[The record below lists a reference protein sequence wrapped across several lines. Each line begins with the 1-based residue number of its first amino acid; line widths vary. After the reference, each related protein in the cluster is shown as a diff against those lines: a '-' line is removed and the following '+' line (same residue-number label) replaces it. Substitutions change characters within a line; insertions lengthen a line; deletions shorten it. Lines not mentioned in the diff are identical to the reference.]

1 VSAPTRF
8 SQAIAEGAGIS
19 LVAVVEGPGDAEQ
32 VEAQGA
38 DAILVSPAE
47 RELVEAVRAVSS
59 LPLLVEWAGDP
70 PSTADGVDACV
81 LAVDADREWLER
93 VHTQV
98 RDTLE
103 VAFWIANEYQL
114 QLALE
119 RFDAE
124 MFILAAPEARGD
136 EALEQVLDLLPDV
149 PAGKLA
155 IAELETISRD
165 DLLALE
171 RAGVDA
177 VIVAPTSVA
186 SLADDPEP
194 EV

>member
-19 LVAVVEGPGDAEQ
+19 LVAVVDGPGDAAQ

-103 VAFWIANEYQL
+103 VAFWIANEDQL

>member
-81 LAVDADREWLER
+81 LAVDADREWLEH

-103 VAFWIANEYQL
+103 VAFWIANEDQL